1 MQKLEVTLL
10 DERARPLLE
19 LMEEGGMISVVD
31 KDDAMR
37 RLGETMKRIRASV
50 KDKMTVKEVI
60 AEVDAVRAKRY
71 AAARKPKA
79 RRGQ

>member
-31 KDDAMR
+31 KDEAFR

-50 KDKMTVKEVI
+50 KKKMTVKEVI
-60 AEVDAVRAKRY
+60 TEVDAVRAKRY
-71 AAARKPKA
+71 AASKKA
-79 RRGQ
+79 RARRNH